1 MNIEEYENDLI
12 TELCG
17 LRPTVFFC
25 TIEISV
31 LQSVYDGFPASSYAI
46 CNYVIS
52 KMAAY
57 PNNGRRGVISACN
70 IAHSDIVAHFLGWIG
85 RVVHNDI

>member
-1 MNIEEYENDLI
+1 M
-12 TELCG
+12 
-17 LRPTVFFC
+17 TVFLLLHTPFAM
-25 TIEISV
+25 ISF
-31 LQSVYDGFPASSYAI
+31 L
-46 CNYVIS
+46 

-70 IAHSDIVAHFLGWIG
+70 VAHSDIVARLGWIG